1 MQNHGEPSPTQSQ
14 SSVAQTKKFAA
25 EVPPFLMTLDSA
37 AGGREEEEI
46 GGVKAG
52 MGGGMSWQDMM
63 IATPV
68 TLKNR
73 YSYPK

>member
-1 MQNHGEPSPTQSQ
+1 MIEPPPLQSQ
-14 SSVAQTKKFAA
+14 SSVAPTKKLSA

-52 MGGGMSWQDMM
+52 IGGGCHGK
-63 IATPV
+63 I
-68 TLKNR
+68 
-73 YSYPK
+73 